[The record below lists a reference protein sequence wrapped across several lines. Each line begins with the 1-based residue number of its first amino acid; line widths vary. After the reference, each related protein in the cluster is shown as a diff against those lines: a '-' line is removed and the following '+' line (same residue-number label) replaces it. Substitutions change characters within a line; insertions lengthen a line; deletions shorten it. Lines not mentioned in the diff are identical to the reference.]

1 MLTKGKSIL
10 VFTTVFILGT
20 YFLIAGLFHAKAFLT
35 PLLTASVLALL
46 VLPLSKLMEKR
57 ISRGGASFINTLLL
71 LLISIGFMSLFSI
84 QIKNFVDQWPEI
96 KETME
101 PKIEQVTEYLFEHTP
116 LEKEDL
122 ERSEEEKGIPF
133 IGSGSDAGRQA
144 VTFLNTVMDFLGKYL
159 LTFIYIFFL
168 LNYRSRFKQF
178 LLRLFSKDKKEE
190 ILEVLNNS
198 AKIAQQYLVG
208 KLILIGVLAVLY
220 SIGLGISG
228 VTNFILVSALA
239 AVFTLIPYVGNMV
252 GFAMAMAL
260 GYLTSGET
268 SVLIGVTITFSA
280 AQLIENYL
288 LEPYIIGDKV
298 DLHPFFVIL
307 VVIAGSMIWGVIG
320 MILAIPVLGI
330 INVVF
335 QHIKVLH
342 PYAFL
347 LSKKDPFDN

>member
-1 MLTKGKSIL
+1 MTKGKSIL

-35 PLLTASVLALL
+35 PLLIAGILALL
-46 VLPLSKLMEKR
+46 VLPLSRWMEKK
-57 ISRGGASFINTLLL
+57 ISRGLASFINTLIL
-71 LLISIGFMSLFSI
+71 LLISIGFMSLFSM

-101 PKIEQVTEYLFEHTP
+101 PKIEQVTDYLFEHTP
-116 LEKEDL
+116 LTQEDL
-122 ERSEEEKGIPF
+122 ERSEEDKEIPF

-144 VTFLNTVMDFLGKYL
+144 VTFLNSVMNFLGNYL
-159 LTFIYIFFL
+159 LTFIYIFFF
-168 LNYRSRFKQF
+168 LNYRRRFKEF
-178 LLRLFSKDKKEE
+178 LLRLFKNDKKDE
-190 ILEVLNNS
+190 ILEVLDNS
-198 AKIAQQYLVG
+198 AKVAQQYLVG

-228 VTNFILVSALA
+228 IPNFILISALA
-239 AVFTLIPYVGNMV
+239 AVFTLIPYVGNIV

-268 SVLIGVTITFSA
+268 SVLVGVTITFSV

-288 LEPYIIGDKV
+288 LEPYIVGDKV

-347 LSKKDPFDN
+347 LSKDDPFEK